1 MTNARRVLA
10 GEPAPLG
17 ATWDGEG
24 TNFAL
29 FSAHAERVE
38 LCLFHPNELTEV
50 ERIELPEYTNEV
62 WHGYLPEVGPGTLYG
77 YRVHGPYDPRN
88 GHRFNPHKLL
98 LDPYAKTL
106 VGSIDWSPAHYGYRL
121 DAERDKDLTFDVR
134 DSAPRMPKCQVIDP
148 SFDWNGDERPQ
159 LSWQKLIFYET
170 HVRGYTMLHPAIPP
184 ELRGNFKGLGQ
195 QAVVDYI
202 KSLGITAVELL
213 PIHAYAQDSILLDR
227 GLSNYW
233 GYNSI
238 GFFAPEPRYLGPGG
252 LVTFKEMVRRF
263 HDAGIEVILDVVYNH
278 TAEGNELGP
287 TLCFKGI
294 DNKAYYRLM
303 PDEPR
308 YYINDTG
315 TGNTLNTSHPR
326 VLQMVMDSLRYW
338 VLEMHVD
345 GFRFDL
351 GTILGREPHGFDPRG
366 GFFDAVVQDPTLAH
380 VKLIGEP
387 WDIGPGGYQVGEF
400 PPGWAEWNGKYR
412 DKIRRFW
419 KGDPGQLRGVAA
431 RVTGSGDMYDRAGR
445 RPWSSVNFVT
455 AHDGFTLH
463 DLVTYNEKHNE
474 ANGEHNR
481 DGTDENYS
489 WNCGVE
495 GPTDDPEINALRARQ
510 KRNLLATLLLSHGTP
525 MLLAGDELGNTQ
537 GGNNN
542 VYCQDNETSWIDWE
556 AVDDDGRALTDFV
569 RRAIALRQSEPL
581 LHRHSFR
588 DGMIIRWLLPS
599 GREMNPEAW
608 DDPETRSFGLMLSRG
623 EEAAYT
629 DEPTLARLLLL
640 FNAYH
645 DDIVFTLPDT
655 EEPVGWRILLDTAAD
670 GEAAPAPEP
679 LAARTEL
686 DVVGRSMVVLG
697 IAAPG
702 DTIDAENGSSEG

>member
-1 MTNARRVLA
+1 MRRRRLSLTLGGALRLRGALLLGSDGLRTHLAHGRLPMVSWLAIEPPRSHGGCKSHATAFRRGARAEAVARVVHRKADPAPGRQGERRMTNARRVLA

-38 LCLFHPNELTEV
+38 LCLFHPNELIEV
-50 ERIELPEYTNEV
+50 ERIELPEYTNEI

-77 YRVHGPYDPRN
+77 YRVHGPYDPEI

-106 VGSIDWSPAHYGYRL
+106 VGSIDWSPAHFGYTL
-121 DAERDKDLTFDVR
+121 DSPDKDLSFDTR

-148 SFDWNGDERPQ
+148 SFDWNGDTRPSV
-159 LSWQKLIFYET
+159 SWQRTILYET
-170 HVRGYTMLHPAIPP
+170 HVRGYTMLHPAVPP

-213 PIHAYAQDSILLDR
+213 PIHAFAQDAHLLDQ

-326 VLQMVMDSLRYW
+326 V
-338 VLEMHVD
+338 
-345 GFRFDL
+345 
-351 GTILGREPHGFDPRG
+351 
-366 GFFDAVVQDPTLAH
+366 
-380 VKLIGEP
+380 
-387 WDIGPGGYQVGEF
+387 
-400 PPGWAEWNGKYR
+400 
-412 DKIRRFW
+412 
-419 KGDPGQLRGVAA
+419 
-431 RVTGSGDMYDRAGR
+431 
-445 RPWSSVNFVT
+445 
-455 AHDGFTLH
+455 
-463 DLVTYNEKHNE
+463 
-474 ANGEHNR
+474 
-481 DGTDENYS
+481 
-489 WNCGVE
+489 
-495 GPTDDPEINALRARQ
+495 
-510 KRNLLATLLLSHGTP
+510 
-525 MLLAGDELGNTQ
+525 
-537 GGNNN
+537 
-542 VYCQDNETSWIDWE
+542 
-556 AVDDDGRALTDFV
+556 
-569 RRAIALRQSEPL
+569 
-581 LHRHSFR
+581 
-588 DGMIIRWLLPS
+588 
-599 GREMNPEAW
+599 
-608 DDPETRSFGLMLSRG
+608 
-623 EEAAYT
+623 
-629 DEPTLARLLLL
+629 
-640 FNAYH
+640 
-645 DDIVFTLPDT
+645 
-655 EEPVGWRILLDTAAD
+655 
-670 GEAAPAPEP
+670 
-679 LAARTEL
+679 
-686 DVVGRSMVVLG
+686 
-697 IAAPG
+697 
-702 DTIDAENGSSEG
+702 

>member
-1 MTNARRVLA
+1 MKNARRVLP

-17 ATWDGEG
+17 ATWDGQG
-24 TNFAL
+24 TNFAI

-38 LCLFHPNELTEV
+38 LCLFHPNDFTEV
-50 ERIELPEYTNEV
+50 ERITLPEYTNEI

-77 YRVHGPYDPRN
+77 YRVHGPYDPEN

-98 LDPYAKTL
+98 LDPYAKTI
-106 VGSIDWSPAHYGYRL
+106 VGQIDWSPAHFGYRL
-121 DAERDKDLTFDVR
+121 DDPDKDLSFDTE
-134 DSAPRMPKCQVIDP
+134 DSAPRMAKCQVIDP
-148 SFDWNGDERPQ
+148 SFDWNGDVRPSV
-159 LSWQKLIFYET
+159 SWQRTILYET
-170 HVRGYTMLHPAIPP
+170 HVRGYTMLHPAVPP

-213 PIHAYAQDSILLDR
+213 PIHAYVQDQHLLDK

-252 LVTFKEMVRRF
+252 IVTFKEMVRRF

-294 DNKAYYRLM
+294 DNRSYYRLM

-315 TGNTLNTSHPR
+315 TGNTINTSHPR

-366 GFFDAVVQDPTLAH
+366 GFFDAVVQDPVLAH

-400 PPGWAEWNGKYR
+400 PPGWAEWNGKFR
-412 DKIRRFW
+412 DTVRRFW
-419 KGDPGQLRGVAA
+419 KGDGGQIADFAA
-431 RVTGSGDMYDRAGR
+431 RVTGSGDMYDRSGR
-445 RPWSSVNFVT
+445 RPWSSINFVT

-463 DLVTYNEKHNE
+463 DLVSYNEKHNE
-474 ANGEHNR
+474 ANGEDNR
-481 DGTDENYS
+481 DGADDNES
-489 WNCGVE
+489 WNCGAE
-495 GPTDDPEINALRARQ
+495 GPTDDPEVKALRARQ
-510 KRNLLATLLLSHGTP
+510 KRNLLATLVLSHGTP
-525 MLLAGDELGNTQ
+525 MLLAGDEFGNTQ
-537 GGNNN
+537 HGNNN
-542 VYCQDNETSWIDWE
+542 VYCQDNEISWLDWD
-556 AVDDDGRALTDFV
+556 AIDDDDRALTYFV
-569 RRAIALRQSEPL
+569 RSVIELRQAEPL

-588 DGMIIRWLLPS
+588 DGMVIRWLGPS
-599 GREMNPEAW
+599 GQDLGPDAW
-608 DDPETRSFGLMLSRG
+608 IDAETRSVGLLLSKGR
-623 EEAAYT
+623 EPAYG
-629 DEPTLARLLLL
+629 DEPSLSRLLLL
-640 FNAYH
+640 YNAH
-645 DDIVFTLPDT
+645 HEDVDFTLPDA
-655 EEPVGWRILLDTAAD
+655 EEGDGWTLLLDTA
-670 GEAAPAPEP
+670 GERGSPQ
-679 LAARTEL
+679 RTL
-686 DVVGRSMVVLG
+686 SGGDVLTLVGRSMAVLG
-697 IAAPG
+697 LAEPRAASTADGP
-702 DTIDAENGSSEG
+702 AVP